1 MYIYGKHLPQG
12 PVKPGVIGASQ
23 WKRWAERNED
33 LLREN
38 GKGGFVFL
46 AHPRTASRA
55 VSQAL
60 HKGGTLMLGGH
71 HDMDVEVCEMFLEY
85 GGMVSCVKR
94 NMFDV
99 LVSWY
104 ARAMPSAYNSEA
116 EGLTETAV
124 SQKDFGRWL
133 NKIMCRGHQY
143 LDPELYH
150 FGVPYSNYTIPFEVI
165 GSVIP
170 ILQDELGMEVTEL
183 EHVGKSNRSQDY
195 REYYSP
201 GNQKLVE
208 DRWGKDLELTGYQ
221 FED

>member
-1 MYIYGKHLPQG
+1 
-12 PVKPGVIGASQ
+12 
-23 WKRWAERNED
+23 
-33 LLREN
+33 
-38 GKGGFVFL
+38 
-46 AHPRTASRA
+46 
-55 VSQAL
+55 
-60 HKGGTLMLGGH
+60 
-71 HDMDVEVCEMFLEY
+71 
-85 GGMVSCVKR
+85 MVSCVKR